1 MTVSLKIKNKK
12 FVSFDDISSKVADI
26 FYIFAKKGNTSKGD
40 YSIKCKNTFS
50 TTLNGEYVDID
61 TFYKQNDITPFSD
74 KKFKHFEKT
83 NVTVTIYDETLNCF
97 SGYEEPHNYPVIEM
111 DIGFITKKKD
121 SLEMCMGNHFFD
133 YYRYSTSIDCNY
145 DSKWFDKIKIKNK
158 IINHLLFF
166 VVSKSK
172 EVEKQLDASQKKIT
186 EALKEVA

>member
-12 FVSFDDISSKVADI
+12 FVSFDDMSSKVADI

-40 YSIKCKNTFS
+40 YSIKCKNTYS

-83 NVTVTIYDETLNCF
+83 NVTVTIYDELNCF

-111 DIGFITKKKD
+111 DVDFITKKKD
-121 SLEMCMGNHFFD
+121 SLEMCLGNYFFD
-133 YYRYSTSIDCNY
+133 YYRYSTSIDFNY

-158 IINHLLFF
+158 IINHLLLF

-172 EVEKQLDASQKKIT
+172 EVEKQLDADKEKIT